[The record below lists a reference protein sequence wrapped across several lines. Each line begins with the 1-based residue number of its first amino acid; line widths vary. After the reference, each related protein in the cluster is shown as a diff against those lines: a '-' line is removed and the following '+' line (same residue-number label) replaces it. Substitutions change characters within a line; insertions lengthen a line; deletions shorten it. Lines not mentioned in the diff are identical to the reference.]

1 MYTFFFFFL
10 HFSSERHRGSRSSK
24 HVFDLSVNFVKVFI
38 TEHNILNSVD
48 AGRSFVFTKLYIIS
62 ALKIN
67 SSLKQCSVS
76 QKGNYQRQIH
86 TKKTTLQK
94 GVLHVIGDP
103 EHWFIYFKHELIVC
117 LPLYILKQ
125 NHSDRE
131 FSK

>member
-86 TKKTTLQK
+86 TKKQLCRKVSYMSLVTLST
-94 GVLHVIGDP
+94 GLSIS
-103 EHWFIYFKHELIVC
+103 
-117 LPLYILKQ
+117 
-125 NHSDRE
+125 NMS
-131 FSK
+131 